1 MGTAGANFTP
11 TGNGRN
17 ANQQRRQPGWDNCVV
32 YVDQIIAKES
42 AAAIYTDLS
51 FSSLLTVNALVHYNA
66 SSR

>member
-17 ANQQRRQPGWDNCVV
+17 ANQQRRQPGWDNPVV

-42 AAAIYTDLS
+42 AAAIYRTQI
-51 FSSLLTVNALVHYNA
+51 FRLVHF
-66 SSR
+66 